1 MGSVLRAGVIGAGS
15 MGANHA
21 RVYADLEG
29 VELMAIAEPDP
40 LVCNAV
46 AQKYRCRGYSNHIA
60 MLEREQLD
68 LVSVVVPT
76 QLHYNV
82 GMDVIAAG
90 VALLIEKPIAA
101 TIKQGQALIDAAHRH
116 DVVLTVGHVER
127 FNPAIIALKQQLS
140 QHAIGDIFQIVAR
153 RVGPFPSRIADV
165 GVVIDLSTHDID
177 ILHYL
182 IGSPIVRA
190 QVELSRCIHRSHED
204 LLSAL
209 LRFENGVLG
218 MLDINWLTPT
228 KIRELSVIG
237 AGGMFVAN
245 YLTQDLTLYENDL
258 CGDSRW
264 PSIAIMGVSEGRMI
278 RQKVRRREPLRE
290 ELLAFS
296 EAVPAVSGEDALHAL
311 TKAYQLVA
319 EGNRLITTEPPLALS
334 VGALAP

>member
-1 MGSVLRAGVIGAGS
+1 

-296 EAVPAVSGEDALHAL
+296 EAVRDGHPPAVSGEDALHAL